1 MARKRV
7 GCSPSFMVMSTKLVR
22 IFYSRYGSSSDL
34 GPLVLELTVL
44 GRVIYV
50 TLIAR
55 RSRHYAGA
63 RYLKRGVNEE
73 VGVFWDFASISTLI
87 IVTSQGNVANEVE
100 IEQIVSEALT
110 TPFYYPQ
117 QRYSNDEG
125 PRRPNPR
132 YTSYVQVR
140 EVVGCLFP
148 SGAALIP
155 TIVSRKYS
163 DLLDAGAEQHDA

>member
-1 MARKRV
+1 MKRS
-7 GCSPSFMVMSTKLVR
+7 GF
-22 IFYSRYGSSSDL
+22 
-34 GPLVLELTVL
+34 
-44 GRVIYV
+44 
-50 TLIAR
+50 
-55 RSRHYAGA
+55 
-63 RYLKRGVNEE
+63 
-73 VGVFWDFASISTLI
+73 FWDFAPISTLI

-140 EVVGCLFP
+140 EVVGYLFP

-155 TIVSRKYS
+155 TIVSRKHS